1 MHYSLIVCLISS
13 GIYSQAQDSV
23 ILPLYYIIFV
33 FSVLEGVKVIH
44 GIDQVLEEER
54 TEVYQA
60 KPALAGLDTG
70 FSRSAWVG
78 LNSEAKAS
86 L

>member
-13 GIYSQAQDSV
+13 GIYSHAQDSV

-54 TEVYQA
+54 TKV
-60 KPALAGLDTG
+60 
-70 FSRSAWVG
+70 
-78 LNSEAKAS
+78 
-86 L
+86 

>member
-23 ILPLYYIIFV
+23 ILPLYCIIFV
-33 FSVLEGVKVIH
+33 FLVLEGVKVIH

-54 TEVYQA
+54 TKVY
-60 KPALAGLDTG
+60 
-70 FSRSAWVG
+70 
-78 LNSEAKAS
+78 
-86 L
+86 